1 MIVPITPNN
10 SLIIDHIDFGN
21 SCIPI
26 LNYRIYFLLR
36 VGGFL
41 FFLYIFAVI
50 MPQFTDISFWT
61 KNLGHLPIHLMPT
74 VNDKFIMLNGVNGN
88 FCLHISNN
96 EEDRNTYFSQ
106 SWSSNTKNFLLV
118 NDNKAKLYNW
128 HKDTKV
134 EEIGLKSIQANL
146 DKFYNYLV
154 AKSHRSD
161 RDVVPVIID
170 IFKQFRTLTAEYH
183 NPVQALDLL
192 FVLLAVLEDGDIN
205 TLNRQKWSISDI
217 HIPQGF
223 DAFIERFK
231 QSTGGIT
238 PDLNLI
244 LRHSAGALF
253 QEAQKEVIFFDS
265 QMDLF
270 GTFSGSIATKNLIY
284 SSIHYTPSY
293 LARSIVENTL
303 RTLNLN
309 ELQEIKILDPACGS
323 AEFLVE
329 VLKQLKEKNFQGT
342 VKVQGYDSSE
352 TAINTSSFLLNFE
365 KRTVWGDKL
374 SFDVKQVNDSL
385 VEDWE
390 NDYTIILM
398 NPPFISW
405 EQLNDKT
412 KREAVRLVLN
422 DNFKGRPNQASAF
435 FYKAIQ
441 HLAVGGTLGSV
452 VPSSLFTLDAYLKL
466 RNEVAETVNI
476 ELLGKLG
483 NFVFEDALTDVS
495 IFIGHKPKTANNVP
509 TLLWTRN
516 EKGVVHDALR
526 ELRKMQY
533 ANEDSKN
540 KIDFS
545 IFKPNQFPVVEDSW
559 KTVSF
564 KEHNLIRDLKLFVTA
579 NKLSKTGDVFDVQQG
594 IRTGNNDVFKISE
607 WEYEALPSDEKQY
620 FRPVIDN
627 DSVSNGFLKTSLYT
641 WYPYNHN
648 GLLINSEIEFSEKAP
663 TFYNKIITH
672 KEALS
677 KRARKDENNWWHL
690 SEHRAWQRTKKI
702 KLISTEFGNSSS
714 FTIDIKGNSVVER
727 GYAWQPKQK
736 LENNDYYFYLSLFS
750 SPFFDKLLSIYSK
763 QLAGGKWYDLGKK
776 HTKEIPIPNVH
787 ISEVKN
793 NSAYGKMIELG
804 KRLSEGDSYVKAVL
818 DDVVTVYYP
827 QDLF

>member
-1 MIVPITPNN
+1 
-10 SLIIDHIDFGN
+10 
-21 SCIPI
+21 
-26 LNYRIYFLLR
+26 
-36 VGGFL
+36 
-41 FFLYIFAVI
+41 

-61 KNLGHLPIHLMPT
+61 KNLGHLPVHLMPT

-96 EEDRNTYFSQ
+96 EDEENTYFSQ

-183 NPVQALDLL
+183 NPVQALNLL
-192 FVLLAVLEDGDIN
+192 FVLLAGLEDGDIN
-205 TLNRQKWSISDI
+205 TLDRQKWSISDI

-323 AEFLVE
+323 AEFLIE
-329 VLKQLKEKNFQGT
+329 VLKQLKEKNFQGI

-398 NPPFISW
+398 NPPFVSW
-405 EQLNDKT
+405 EQLNDKI
-412 KREAVRLVLN
+412 KREAVRLALN

-441 HLAVGGTLGSV
+441 HLAIGGTLGSV

-559 KTVSF
+559 KTVSY

-579 NKLSKTGDVFDVQQG
+579 NKLSKTSEVFDVQQG
-594 IRTGNNDVFKISE
+594 LRTGNNDVFKISE
-607 WEYEALPSDEKQY
+607 WDYEALPSNERQY

-641 WYPYNHN
+641 WYPYSHN
-648 GLLINSEIEFSEKAP
+648 GLLINSEIEFSEKVP
-663 TFYNKIITH
+663 TFYNKIIPH

-714 FTIDIKGNSVVER
+714 FAIDIKGNYVVER

-793 NSAYGKMIELG
+793 SSAYGKMIELG

-827 QDLF
+827 QDLL

>member
-1 MIVPITPNN
+1 
-10 SLIIDHIDFGN
+10 
-21 SCIPI
+21 
-26 LNYRIYFLLR
+26 
-36 VGGFL
+36 
-41 FFLYIFAVI
+41 
-50 MPQFTDISFWT
+50 
-61 KNLGHLPIHLMPT
+61 MPT

-118 NDNKAKLYNW
+118 NDNKAILYNW

-161 RDVVPVIID
+161 RDVVPLIID

-183 NPVQALDLL
+183 NPVQALNLL
-192 FVLLAVLEDGDIN
+192 FVLLAGLEDGDIN
-205 TLNRQKWSISDI
+205 NLDRQKWGISNMSI
-217 HIPQGF
+217 PKGF

-231 QSTGGIT
+231 QGTGGII

-303 RTLNLN
+303 RSLNLN

-323 AEFLVE
+323 AEFLIE

-342 VKVQGYDSSE
+342 VKIQGYDSSE
-352 TAINTSSFLLNFE
+352 TAINTSFFLLNFE

-374 SFDVKQVNDSL
+374 SFEVKQVNDSL
-385 VEDWE
+385 TEDWE

-398 NPPFISW
+398 NPPFVSW
-405 EQLNDKT
+405 EQLNDKI
-412 KREAVRLVLN
+412 KREAVRLALN
-422 DNFKGRPNQASAF
+422 ENFKGKPNQASAF

-452 VPSSLFTLDAYLKL
+452 VPSSLFTLDSYIKL
-466 RNEVAETVNI
+466 RNEIAETVNI
-476 ELLGKLG
+476 VLLGKLG

-516 EKGVVHDALR
+516 EKGVVHDVLR
-526 ELRKMQY
+526 ELRKIQY
-533 ANEDSKN
+533 SNEDSKN

-545 IFKPNQFPVVEDSW
+545 IFKPNQFPVIEDSW
-559 KTVSF
+559 KPISI
-564 KEHNLIRDLKLFVTA
+564 KEHNLIRDLKLFVITK
-579 NKLSKTGDVFDVQQG
+579 KLSKTGDVFDVQQG
-594 IRTGNNDVFKISE
+594 IRTGNNDVFKISDNILSK
-607 WEYEALPSDEKQY
+607 LPEEEKRL
-620 FRPVIDN
+620 FRPVIENESIKD
-627 DSVSNGFLKTSLYT
+627 GFLIQRKYI
-641 WYPYNHN
+641 WYPYNSS
-648 GLLINSEIEFSEKAP
+648 GLLFSTEEELSNRANY
-663 TFYNKIITH
+663 FYTNH
-672 KEALS
+672 LLPHRDSLS
-677 KRARKDENNWWHL
+677 
-690 SEHRAWQRTKKI
+690 HRAGITFWWELTRPRNWQFENRK

-714 FTIDIKGNSVVER
+714 FAIDNKGNYVVER
-727 GYAWQPKQK
+727 GYAWQPRKK
-736 LENNDYYFYLSLFS
+736 IDNEDYYFYLALFS
-750 SPFFDKLLSIYSK
+750 SPFFDKLLSIYSRRL
-763 QLAGGKWYDLGKK
+763 LAAYDLGKK
-776 HTKEIPIPNVH
+776 YTKEIPIPNVH
-787 ISEVKN
+787 ISEVKD
-793 NSAYGKMIELG
+793 SIAYGKLIELG
-804 KRLSEGDSYVKAVL
+804 KRLSEGDTYVKAVL

-827 QDLF
+827 QDLL

>member
-1 MIVPITPNN
+1 MQ
-10 SLIIDHIDFGN
+10 
-21 SCIPI
+21 
-26 LNYRIYFLLR
+26 
-36 VGGFL
+36 
-41 FFLYIFAVI
+41 
-50 MPQFTDISFWT
+50 QFKEISFWA
-61 KNLGHLPIHLMPT
+61 KNLGHLPVHLEPT
-74 VNDKFIMLNGVNGN
+74 VNDKYIMLNGISGN
-88 FCLHISNN
+88 FCLHISDT
-96 EEDRNTYFSQ
+96 EEDENTYFSQ
-106 SWSSNTKNFLLV
+106 SWSSNTKNFLLL
-118 NDNKAKLYNW
+118 NNINAKLFNWYTDNK
-128 HKDTKV
+128 V
-134 EEIGLKSIQANL
+134 EKISLKSIQENL
-146 DKFYNYLV
+146 DKFYKYIV

-161 RDVVPVIID
+161 KDVIPVIID

-183 NPVQALDLL
+183 NPVQALNLL
-192 FVLLAVLEDGDIN
+192 FVLLAGLQDGDIN
-205 TLNRQKWSISDI
+205 AIDRQKWSISDI

-223 DAFIERFK
+223 DAFIERFNLN
-231 QSTGGIT
+231 TRGIS

-253 QEAQKEVIFFDS
+253 QEAQKEVIFFDN

-309 ELQEIKILDPACGS
+309 ELNEIKILDPACGS
-323 AEFLVE
+323 AEFLIE
-329 VLKQLKEKNFQGT
+329 VLKQLKEKNFKGA

-374 SFDVKQVNDSL
+374 TYDVKKVNDSL
-385 VEDWE
+385 VEDWG
-390 NDYTIILM
+390 NYYTIILM
-398 NPPFISW
+398 NPPFVSW
-405 EQLNDKT
+405 EQLNDKA
-412 KREAVRLVLN
+412 KRDAVRSTLN

-441 HLAVGGTLGSV
+441 HLAVDGTLGSV

-466 RNEVAETVNI
+466 RNEVSETINI

-495 IFIGHKPKTANNVP
+495 VFIGHKPKTANSVP

-545 IFKPNQFPVVEDSW
+545 IFKPNHFPVIEDSW
-559 KTVSF
+559 KAVSF
-564 KEHNLIRDLKLFVTA
+564 KEYNLIRDLKLFVIA
-579 NKLSKTGDVFDVQQG
+579 EKLTNIGNLFNVQQG
-594 IRTGNNDVFKISE
+594 VRPGNKKVFVISE
-607 WEYEALPSDEKQY
+607 EEFLKLPVNERKFFLAS
-620 FRPVIDN
+620 IDN
-627 DSVSNGFLKTSLYT
+627 ETLNNGTINIKNYL
-641 WYPYNHN
+641 WYPYNKKN
-648 GLLINSEIEFSEKAP
+648 GQSLINSEEELIKEIPEFYRNYLQPYIFELK
-663 TFYNKIITH
+663 NRK
-672 KEALS
+672 KEVP
-677 KRARKDENNWWHL
+677 NWWSL
-690 SEHRAWQRTKKI
+690 SDRAPRLLPLSTCI
-702 KLISTEFGNSSS
+702 ISTEFGNSSS
-714 FTIDIKGNSVVER
+714 FAIDVKGNYIVER

-736 LENNDYYFYLSLFS
+736 LENNDFYFYLSLFS

-763 QLAGGKWYDLGKK
+763 QLAGGKWYDLGKMY
-776 HTKEIPIPNVH
+776 TKEIPIPNVH
-787 ISEVKN
+787 LSEVRN
-793 NSAYGKMIELG
+793 SSAYGKMIELG

-818 DDVVTVYYP
+818 DDVVSVYYP
-827 QDLF
+827 KDLI

>member
-1 MIVPITPNN
+1 MTE
-10 SLIIDHIDFGN
+10 
-21 SCIPI
+21 
-26 LNYRIYFLLR
+26 
-36 VGGFL
+36 
-41 FFLYIFAVI
+41 
-50 MPQFTDISFWT
+50 FTKISFWT
-61 KNLGHLPIHLMPT
+61 KNLGHLPVHLVPT
-74 VNDKFIMLNGVNGN
+74 ENDKFIMLNGVSGN

-96 EEDRNTYFSQ
+96 EDDKNTYFSQ

-118 NDNKAKLYNW
+118 NDNNAKLYNW
-128 HKDTKV
+128 HKDNKV
-134 EEIGLKSIQANL
+134 EDISLKSIRDNL

-154 AKSHRSD
+154 AKSHRSGK
-161 RDVVPVIID
+161 DVIPVIID

-183 NPVQALDLL
+183 NPVQALNLL
-192 FVLLAVLEDGDIN
+192 FVLLAGLEDGNIN
-205 TLNRQKWSISDI
+205 TLDREEWKISDI
-217 HIPQGF
+217 HIPKGF

-231 QSTGGIT
+231 QNTREIR

-253 QEAQKEVIFFDS
+253 QEAQKEVIFFDR
-265 QMDLF
+265 QRDLF

-323 AEFLVE
+323 AEFLIE

-352 TAINTSSFLLNFE
+352 PAINTSSFLLNYE
-365 KRTVWGDKL
+365 KRTVWRDNL
-374 SFDVKQVNDSL
+374 SFNVKRVVDSL

-398 NPPFISW
+398 NPPFVSW
-405 EQLNDKT
+405 EQLNDKE
-412 KREAVRLVLN
+412 KREAVRLALN
-422 DNFKGRPNQASAF
+422 HNFQKRPNQASAF

-452 VPSSLFTLDAYLKL
+452 VPSSLFTLDSYSKL
-466 RNEVAETVNI
+466 RNEVGETLNI

-495 IFIGHKPKTANNVP
+495 IFIGHKPKTANTIP

-516 EKGVVHDALR
+516 EKGIVHDALR

-533 ANEDSKN
+533 ANEESKN

-545 IFKPNQFPVVEDSW
+545 IFKPNQFPIIEDSW
-559 KTVSF
+559 KTISF
-564 KEHNLIRDLKLFVTA
+564 KEHNLIRDLKLFIAA
-579 NKLSKTGDVFDVQQG
+579 NKLSKIGDIFDVQQG
-594 IRTGNNDVFKISE
+594 VRTGNNDVFKISQSE
-607 WEYEALPSDEKQY
+607 LSNLPKDEKKL
-620 FRPVIDN
+620 FRPVVENESIKD
-627 DSVSNGFLKTSLYT
+627 GFLIQRNFI
-641 WYPYNHN
+641 WYPYNSG
-648 GLLINSEIEFSEKAP
+648 GLLFSTADELSNQANYFYTNHLLPNKNSLSQRAGI
-663 TFYNKIITH
+663 TFWWELTRPRNWQF
-672 KEALS
+672 EN
-677 KRARKDENNWWHL
+677 RK
-690 SEHRAWQRTKKI
+690 

-714 FTIDIKGNSVVER
+714 FAVDDKGDYIVER
-727 GYAWQPKQK
+727 GYAWQPRKK
-736 LENNDYYFYLSLFS
+736 MNKDDYYFYLSLFS

-776 HTKEIPIPNVH
+776 HTKKIPIPNVH

-793 NSAYGKMIELG
+793 NSAYGKMVELG
-804 KRLSEGDSYVKAVL
+804 KQLSNGESYVKAVL
-818 DDVVTVYYP
+818 DDFVTVYYP
-827 QDLF
+827 QDLFLFLF

>member
-1 MIVPITPNN
+1 M
-10 SLIIDHIDFGN
+10 LHFK
-21 SCIPI
+21 
-26 LNYRIYFLLR
+26 
-36 VGGFL
+36 
-41 FFLYIFAVI
+41 
-50 MPQFTDISFWT
+50 DISFWT
-61 KNLGHLPIHLMPT
+61 KNLGYLPVHLMPT
-74 VNDKFIMLNGVNGN
+74 VNDKFIMLNGISGN

-96 EEDRNTYFSQ
+96 EEDKNTYFSQ

-118 NDNKAKLYNW
+118 NNNNAKLYNW
-128 HKDTKV
+128 HKNNKV
-134 EEIGLKSIQANL
+134 EEISLKSIRDNL

-161 RDVVPVIID
+161 KDVIPVIID

-183 NPVQALDLL
+183 NPVQALNLL
-192 FVLLAVLEDGDIN
+192 FVLLAGLEDGDIN
-205 TLNRQKWSISDI
+205 ALDRQKWSISDI

-223 DAFIERFK
+223 DAFIDRFK

-270 GTFSGSIATKNLIY
+270 GTFSGTIATKNLIY

-293 LARSIVENTL
+293 IARSIVENTL
-303 RTLNLN
+303 LTLNLN
-309 ELQEIKILDPACGS
+309 ELQVIKILDPACGS
-323 AEFLVE
+323 AEFLIE
-329 VLKQLKEKNFQGT
+329 VLKQLKEKNFQGI

-365 KRTVWGDKL
+365 KRTAWGDKL
-374 SFDVKQVNDSL
+374 SFNIKHVNDSL

-398 NPPFISW
+398 NPPFVSW

-412 KREAVRLVLN
+412 KREAVRLALN
-422 DNFKGRPNQASAF
+422 DNFKGKPNQASAF

-466 RNEVAETVNI
+466 RNEVSETVNI

-495 IFIGHKPKTANNVP
+495 IFIGHKPKTVNSVP

-516 EKGVVHDALR
+516 EKGVVHNALR

-533 ANEDSKN
+533 AEEDSKN

-564 KEHNLIRDLKLFVTA
+564 KEHNLIRDLKLFVVAKRLTTIG
-579 NKLSKTGDVFDVQQG
+579 NVFNVQQG
-594 IRTGNNDVFKISE
+594 VRPGNKKVFVISE
-607 WEYEALPSDEKQY
+607 QEFLNLPVNEQKFFLAS
-620 FRPVIDN
+620 IDN
-627 DSVSNGFLKTSLYT
+627 ETLNNATINIKNYL
-641 WYPYNHN
+641 WYPYNKKN
-648 GLLINSEIEFSEKAP
+648 GQSLINSEDELIEKIPVYYSNYLHPNIYELKNRKKEVPSWWSLSDRAP
-663 TFYNKIITH
+663 RLLP
-672 KEALS
+672 LS
-677 KRARKDENNWWHL
+677 AC
-690 SEHRAWQRTKKI
+690 I
-702 KLISTEFGNSSS
+702 ISTEFGNSSS
-714 FTIDIKGNSVVER
+714 FALDVKGNYIVER
-727 GYAWQPKQK
+727 GYAWQAKQK
-736 LENNDYYFYLSLFS
+736 FENNDYYFYLSLFS

-763 QLAGGKWYDLGKK
+763 QLAGGKWYDLGKMY
-776 HTKEIPIPNVH
+776 TKEIPIPSVH
-787 ISEVKN
+787 VSEVKN
-793 NSAYGKMIELG
+793 SSAYGKMIELG

>member
-1 MIVPITPNN
+1 MT
-10 SLIIDHIDFGN
+10 
-21 SCIPI
+21 
-26 LNYRIYFLLR
+26 
-36 VGGFL
+36 
-41 FFLYIFAVI
+41 
-50 MPQFTDISFWT
+50 QFTDISFWA
-61 KNLGHLPIHLMPT
+61 KNSGYLPVHLKPLL
-74 VNDKFIMLNGVNGN
+74 NDKFILLNGVSGN
-88 FCLHISNN
+88 FCLHISKD
-96 EEDRNTYFSQ
+96 EEDKNIYFSQ
-106 SWSSNTKNFLLV
+106 SWSSNTKIFLLV
-118 NDNKAKLYNW
+118 NSNKAKLYNW
-128 HKDTKV
+128 NKETKV
-134 EEIGLKSIQANL
+134 EEIAIKTIRDNL
-146 DKFYNYLV
+146 DKFYSYLV
-154 AKSHRSD
+154 AQSYRSD
-161 RDVVPVIID
+161 KDVVPVIID

-183 NPVQALDLL
+183 NPVQALNLL
-192 FVLLAVLEDGDIN
+192 FVLLASLEEGNN
-205 TLNRQKWSISDI
+205 TFDRQKWKISDI

-223 DAFIERFK
+223 YAFIERFN
-231 QSTGGIT
+231 QNTRGIT

-253 QEAQKEVIFFDS
+253 QEAQKEVIFFDR

-270 GTFSGSIATKNLIY
+270 GTFSGSIATKNLVY

-309 ELQEIKILDPACGS
+309 ELQVIKILDPACGS
-323 AEFLVE
+323 AEFLIE
-329 VLKQLKEKNFQGT
+329 VLKQLKEKKYNGRVDIQGF
-342 VKVQGYDSSE
+342 DSSE
-352 TAINTSSFLLNFE
+352 TAINTSSFLLNYE

-374 SFDVKQVNDSL
+374 SFNTKQVNDSL
-385 VEDWE
+385 IEDWD

-398 NPPFISW
+398 NPPFVSW

-412 KREAVRLVLN
+412 EREAVRLVLN
-422 DNFKGRPNQASAF
+422 DNFRGKPNQASAF

-452 VPSSLFTLDAYLKL
+452 VPSSLFTLDAYHKL
-466 RNEVAETVNI
+466 RNEVAEIVNI

-495 IFIGHKPKTANNVP
+495 VFIGHKPRIIDSVP
-509 TLLWTRN
+509 MLLWTSN

-533 ANEDSKN
+533 SNEDFKN

-545 IFKPNQFPVVEDSW
+545 IFKPNKFPIIEDSW
-559 KTVSF
+559 KPVSS
-564 KEHNLIRDLKLFVTA
+564 KEYNLIRDLKLLVTA
-579 NKLSKTGDVFDVQQG
+579 SKLSKTSEIFDVQQG

-607 WEYEALPSDEKQY
+607 WEFETLPFNEKQY

-627 DSVSNGFLKTSLYT
+627 DSVSNGFLKTSFYT
-641 WYPYNHN
+641 WYPYDHN
-648 GLLINSEIEFSEKAP
+648 GLMINSEVEFSEKAP
-663 TFYNKIITH
+663 TFYHKIIIY
-672 KEALS
+672 KDALS
-677 KRARKDENNWWHL
+677 KRARKDDNNWWHL

-714 FTIDIKGNSVVER
+714 FAIDIKGNYVVER

-736 LENNDYYFYLSLFS
+736 LEKNDYYFYLSLFS

-776 HTKEIPIPNVH
+776 YTKEIPIPNLH

-793 NSAYGKMIELG
+793 SLAYGKMIELG
-804 KRLSEGDSYVKAVL
+804 KRLSEGDSYVKAIL
-818 DDVVTVYYP
+818 DDVVIFYYP
-827 QDLF
+827 HGLL

>member
-1 MIVPITPNN
+1 
-10 SLIIDHIDFGN
+10 
-21 SCIPI
+21 
-26 LNYRIYFLLR
+26 
-36 VGGFL
+36 
-41 FFLYIFAVI
+41 
-50 MPQFTDISFWT
+50 
-61 KNLGHLPIHLMPT
+61 
-74 VNDKFIMLNGVNGN
+74 MLNGISGN

-96 EEDRNTYFSQ
+96 EEDEDTYFSQ
-106 SWSSNTKNFLLV
+106 SWSSNTKNFLLI
-118 NDNKAKLYNW
+118 NENNAKLYNW

-134 EEIGLKSIQANL
+134 EEISLKSIQDNL
-146 DKFYNYLV
+146 NKFYNYLV

-161 RDVVPVIID
+161 NDVIPVIID

-183 NPVQALDLL
+183 NPVQALNLL
-192 FVLLAVLEDGDIN
+192 FVLLAGLEDGD
-205 TLNRQKWSISDI
+205 TVKLDRQKWGISDI
-217 HIPQGF
+217 QIPQGF
-223 DAFIERFK
+223 DVFIERFR

-270 GTFSGSIATKNLIY
+270 GTFSGSIVTKNLIY

-323 AEFLVE
+323 AEFLIE

-342 VKVQGYDSSE
+342 VKVQGYDCSE
-352 TAINTSSFLLNFE
+352 TAIITSSFLLNFE
-365 KRTVWGDKL
+365 KRTVWSDKL
-374 SFDVKQVNDSL
+374 SFEVKQVNDSL
-385 VEDWE
+385 VENWE

-398 NPPFISW
+398 NPPFVSW

-412 KREAVRLVLN
+412 KREAVRLALN
-422 DNFKGRPNQASAF
+422 DNFKGKPNQASAF

-441 HLAVGGTLGSV
+441 HLAIGGTIGSV

-466 RNEVAETVNI
+466 RNEVAETINI

-495 IFIGHKPKTANNVP
+495 IFIGHKPKTANSVP

-516 EKGVVHDALR
+516 EKSIVHDALR

-579 NKLSKTGDVFDVQQG
+579 KKLSKTIEVFDVQQG
-594 IRTGNNDVFKISE
+594 IRTGNNDVFKIPK
-607 WEYEALPSDEKQY
+607 WEYETLPTDEKQY

-648 GLLINSEIEFSEKAP
+648 GLLINSEIEFSEKVPA
-663 TFYNKIITH
+663 FYNKIIAH
-672 KEALS
+672 KDALS

-714 FTIDIKGNSVVER
+714 FAIDIKGSYVVER

-776 HTKEIPIPNVH
+776 HTKEIPIPSVH
-787 ISEVKN
+787 VSDVKSS
-793 NSAYGKMIELG
+793 SAYGKMIDLG